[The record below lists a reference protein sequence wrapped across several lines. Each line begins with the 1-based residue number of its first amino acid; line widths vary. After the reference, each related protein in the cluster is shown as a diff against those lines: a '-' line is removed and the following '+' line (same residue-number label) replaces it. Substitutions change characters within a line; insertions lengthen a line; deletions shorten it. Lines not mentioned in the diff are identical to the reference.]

1 MKANIRLNIWL
12 WVLLCV
18 PCLLASCDHDVH
30 NEEGGLAISLS
41 WADPADQGTAV
52 KDVKLWIFNAA
63 DGSLVEEKQY
73 SSAEAVASQ
82 RFHLAKGSYHI
93 LATTN
98 LTEPFFISEA
108 TRALGSWNKALIGL
122 NSYENVKANAY
133 YGVANVTIDNEEA
146 FYVVQNPLKNVLSE
160 LTIVIEGVPQGTE
173 MNGKVLDGAEG
184 LLPTLKNGEGV
195 YGLPSTELREVA
207 LQSVLATTST
217 LQSDVIRLMPT
228 VTGSASSHIY
238 LNLLLANG
246 TLQEFDIT
254 APTMKAGGKYELRLE
269 YNQMQPKMN
278 LDATINN
285 WKNLNNE
292 VEIK

>member
-1 MKANIRLNIWL
+1 MKTNIRLNIWL

-52 KDVKLWIFNAA
+52 KDVKLWIFSAA

-73 SSAEAVASQ
+73 GSAEVVANQ

-108 TRALGSWNKALIGL
+108 TGTTGSWDKALIGL

-160 LTIVIEGVPQGTE
+160 LTIIIEGVPQGTE
-173 MNGKVLDGAEG
+173 MNGKVLDGAQC
-184 LLPTLKNGEGV
+184 LFPTLKDGEGV
-195 YGLPSTELREVA
+195 YGLPSTELRAVKLE
-207 LQSVLATTST
+207 SVLATTST

-238 LNLLLANG
+238 LNLLLTNG

-254 APTMKAGGKYELRLE
+254 APTMKAGGKYELRLQ
-269 YNQMQPKMN
+269 YDQMQPKMN

-285 WKNLNNE
+285 WKDLNNE

>member
-108 TRALGSWNKALIGL
+108 TRALGSWDHALIGL

-173 MNGKVLDGAEG
+173 MNGKVLDGAQC

-195 YGLPSTELREVA
+195 YGLPSTNLREVA

-254 APTMKAGGKYELRLE
+254 APAMKAGGKYELRLE
-269 YNQMQPKMN
+269 YDQMQPKIN

-285 WKNLNNE
+285 WKDLNNE

>member
-108 TRALGSWNKALIGL
+108 TRALGSWDHALIGL

-184 LLPTLKNGEGV
+184 LFPTLKNGEGV
-195 YGLPSTELREVA
+195 YGLPSTNLREVA